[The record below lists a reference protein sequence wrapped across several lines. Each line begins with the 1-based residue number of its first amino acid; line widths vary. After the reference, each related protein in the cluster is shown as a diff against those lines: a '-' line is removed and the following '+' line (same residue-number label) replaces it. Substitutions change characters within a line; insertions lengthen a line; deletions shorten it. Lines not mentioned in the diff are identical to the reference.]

1 MIRLYFLFSLFLVL
15 TQKLSAEPLQ
25 EFVQLE
31 RWRLLNSKLTRSQ
44 LQSGL
49 NQLSKWSIHQKL
61 CLEWD
66 EKGNIFPTNCLMS
79 YALSSTI
86 STDLQR
92 FQSLRVPTLNDLG
105 KQCIRTK
112 KLILEQ
118 DRVVLR
124 PHADHLPKE
133 CRQLL

>member
-1 MIRLYFLFSLFLVL
+1 
-15 TQKLSAEPLQ
+15 
-25 EFVQLE
+25 
-31 RWRLLNSKLTRSQ
+31 
-44 LQSGL
+44 
-49 NQLSKWSIHQKL
+49 
-61 CLEWD
+61 
-66 EKGNIFPTNCLMS
+66 MS

-105 KQCIRTK
+105 RKTMHKDK

-124 PHADHLPKE
+124 PHADHLPK
-133 CRQLL
+133 RMSSIVVIGD